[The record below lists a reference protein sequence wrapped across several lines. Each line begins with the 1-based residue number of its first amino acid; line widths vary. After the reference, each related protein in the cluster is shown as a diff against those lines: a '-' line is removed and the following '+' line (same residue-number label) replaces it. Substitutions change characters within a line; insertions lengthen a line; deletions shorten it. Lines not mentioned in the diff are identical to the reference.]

1 MLQKKHNAICYDRV
15 QEVVASRMIQVVKE
29 GINMNLAD
37 LCTKI
42 LPMAVR
48 RFLLQRITY

>member
-1 MLQKKHNAICYDRV
+1 
-15 QEVVASRMIQVVKE
+15 
-29 GINMNLAD
+29 MNLAD

-48 RFLLQRITY
+48 RFLLQRIMYWYPWSGARLFECLVASCFSLSEPSE